1 MDGERGTN
9 RSGRCTSV
17 VALVISL
24 AAVLVAGGSL
34 WYTIVQDSKL
44 DEYRREQDAKLDEY
58 RRLAVEPF
66 LGFDRILAPTQGY
79 DGIGVYIHNLG
90 NGTAVIQSGSITYSG
105 EVLEHSAG
113 LLAGIAELIADRNPG
128 FPLVTAV
135 GPRYAKLIQAGDK
148 MLLLGVDAD
157 EFTPEVGAVL
167 QGHIRRIGIQMWYRS
182 QYEDAPL
189 KRAELLPL
197 PSGLP

>member
-1 MDGERGTN
+1 MDVERGN
-9 RSGRCTSV
+9 RQDGRRASV
-17 VALVISL
+17 AALVISL
-24 AAVLVAGGSL
+24 AAVLVAGGSF
-34 WYTIVQDSKL
+34 WYTVAHNRKMH
-44 DEYRREQDAKLDEY
+44 EYRRVQDAKLEEY

-79 DGIGVYIHNLG
+79 NGVGIYIHNLG

-135 GPRYAKLIQAGDK
+135 GPRYAKLIQAGGK